1 MMIKLR
7 HVGLTTQNMSRSLE
21 LYRDTFG
28 LEVVWDEVEE
38 SPFIDRL
45 SGMSDVRVHTV
56 KLKDEQ
62 GAMIELLQ
70 YLSHPD
76 KAAATNQTN
85 LINKIGCSHIAITV
99 ENIEEMYSRLVEFG
113 LTFINK
119 PERHPEVSVPATVAF
134 CRDFDGT
141 LIEIVEVTE

>member
-1 MMIKLR
+1 MIKLR
-7 HVGLTTQNMSRSLE
+7 HAGLTTQNMDRSLE

-28 LEVVWDEVEE
+28 LEVVWNEIEE
-38 SPFIDRL
+38 SPFVDRL
-45 SGMSDVRVHTV
+45 SGMSDVKVHTV

-62 GAMIELLQ
+62 GGMIELLQ

-76 KAAATNQTN
+76 KNATANQTN

-99 ENIEEMYSRLVEFG
+99 ENIEEMYNRLLELG